1 MFHFVLFYS
10 YRMFVLVC
18 AAVCLS
24 VQKALQILQPAM
36 LEEFLGAVEGFG
48 AFCSGPQ
55 FQDLTLLSD
64 SVRKQWE
71 V

>member
-1 MFHFVLFYS
+1 
-10 YRMFVLVC
+10 
-18 AAVCLS
+18 
-24 VQKALQILQPAM
+24 M
-36 LEEFLGAVEGFG
+36 LEEFLGAVEGFA

-55 FQDLTLLSD
+55 LQDLMLLSN